1 MRWITFRIRFIWGIN
16 SLTLQLLLMQNCKY
30 YLLYMYTRLRV
41 TRCIIIHLI
50 YSEIIYLI
58 IHSIRSNISIKFKF
72 NWLIC
77 CYDHSFVTNESSSL
91 AFYPCELGYIVRIR
105 GLKAHKIKKQGRENK
120 VCWTVP
126 DLLFLLLVCRSCSLN
141 HFKEGFRDM
150 SLRII
155 PLLFRNS
162 LIHNLQKNSCE
173 FIFRWC
179 CYSLA

>member
-1 MRWITFRIRFIWGIN
+1 MYYNSFNLFRNNLFNNTLNQIQHKHQVQIQ
-16 SLTLQLLLMQNCKY
+16 LTNLL
-30 YLLYMYTRLRV
+30 
-41 TRCIIIHLI
+41 
-50 YSEIIYLI
+50 
-58 IHSIRSNISIKFKF
+58 
-72 NWLIC
+72 
-77 CYDHSFVTNESSSL
+77 CYDHVTNESSSL

-179 CYSLA
+179 CYSLAQTLLRSIKGFH